1 MIEYNVDIKTIDS
14 INIDIFEEDNW
25 KRVIKGLLREVKYQ
39 IKLINHT
46 EEVITDCYS
55 GDKVKQNISKKNM
68 KKYINWLIKLS
79 VCLIK

>member
-1 MIEYNVDIKTIDS
+1 VIEYNVDIKTIDS

-46 EEVITDCYS
+46 EEVINDCYS

-68 KKYINWLIKLS
+68 KK
-79 VCLIK
+79 

>member
-46 EEVITDCYS
+46 EEVINDCYS

-68 KKYINWLIKLS
+68 KK
-79 VCLIK
+79 